1 MSSVTPTHT
10 GDDAELSLQGKVFGL
25 VAEYDSP
32 HDLLEAVKSV
42 RAAGFTR
49 IDTHTPFPVHG
60 MDKAMGLPD
69 TKLPWVVLA
78 GGLTGTASAIALQWW
93 MNGYDYTFRI
103 GGKPFISYQ
112 AYVPIGF
119 ELTVLLS
126 AFTTVL
132 TLLAMCLLPRPY
144 HPLFTHPR
152 FARFSDDGFF
162 ISIESSDPRWD
173 EAKARAVLEKAGGQ
187 EISIVRDIGDV
198 GP

>member
-1 MSSVTPTHT
+1 MSSVTPTRT
-10 GDDAELSLQGKVFGL
+10 NAADECCGSKVFGL

-32 HDLLEAVKSV
+32 AELLAAVKAI

-60 MDKAMGLPD
+60 MDKAMGLSD
-69 TKLPWVVLA
+69 TKLPWVVLC

-93 MNGYDYTFRI
+93 MNGFDYPFRI

-126 AFTTVL
+126 AITTVL
-132 TLLAMCLLPRPY
+132 TLLAMCMLPRPY

-162 ISIESSDPRWD
+162 LSIEAADPRWD
-173 EAKARAVLEKAGGQ
+173 EANARAALEKAGGK
-187 EISIVRDIGDV
+187 EITLVRDISET
-198 GP
+198 